1 MTLGHLLFYIVQV
14 DEFPAVKDGEGIPGR
29 RKGIPGHPL
38 VEEPLVKAKNKEE
51 ALKLINKELSFHDF
65 TDDCFHVDCLADKI
79 RELKDNEVVYVYGG
93 G

>member
-1 MTLGHLLFYIVQV
+1 MKTFVVEDVLRDYTPGLIV
-14 DEFPAVKDGEGIPGR
+14 
-29 RKGIPGHPL
+29 
-38 VEEPLVKAKNKEE
+38 VKARNKEE